1 MSIEKTNKEESI
13 LTPNSVTKSDNP
25 LDEIV
30 DIEQDLP
37 KLLEKLLK
45 RFNGR
50 EKEIVLLS
58 SLGVL
63 SSCMPNIYGYYDGH
77 VVYPNLYIL
86 IIAPAASLK
95 GAMNYSRPLIEKI
108 HAFLLKNSQ
117 GNSNSKASN
126 KRAIIKLLPANTSS
140 AEIYAYMNSS
150 IDGVLIFESEA
161 DTLSKMFK
169 NDWSNYS
176 DILRKAFHHEAMTMA
191 RKGDNVFLEVKEPK
205 LSLVISGTPE
215 QLKPLIISTE
225 NGLFSRFLIYS
236 FDDITPFKDVF
247 EKKLNIRLNDFE
259 NAGNLILELY
269 KKLSKRTTKIQF
281 KFTEEQEKSF
291 FKEFTSLQSNMIN
304 NQSDELLPNMR
315 RHGLIMFRICM
326 IITVLRSM
334 DSINDVTELI
344 CSEADY
350 QTGIKIIKQSL
361 NDLMENY
368 TYIGDG
374 RLSKQDDDLLF
385 SVKEN
390 FTRQELIE
398 SGKKQNIP
406 VRTID
411 DKIKQWRK
419 KKVIIKVGH
428 GSFKRSNK

>member
-13 LTPNSVTKSDNP
+13 LIPDALSNVDNP
-25 LDEIV
+25 IEEKEDF
-30 DIEQDLP
+30 EQDLP
-37 KLLEKLLK
+37 ILLEKLLK

-63 SSCMPNIYGYYDGH
+63 SSCLPNIYGYYDGH

-95 GAMNYSRPLIEKI
+95 GAMNYSRPLIEQI
-108 HAFLLKNSQ
+108 HAFLLKKSKE
-117 GNSNSKASN
+117 NSNSKVSN

-191 RKGDNVFLEVKEPK
+191 RKGDNVFLEVREPK

-236 FDDITPFKDVF
+236 FNDITPFKNVF
-247 EKKLNIRLNDFE
+247 DKELNIRLKDFE
-259 NAGNLILELY
+259 IASNIILELY
-269 KKLSKRTTKIQF
+269 KKLSKRTTKILF
-281 KFTEEQEKSF
+281 EFTDEQEKSF
-291 FKEFTSLQSNMIN
+291 FKEFSSLQNKMID

-326 IITVLRSM
+326 IITVLRNM
-334 DSINDVTELI
+334 DSINNEKVLI
-344 CSEADY
+344 CSEDDY
-350 QTGIKIIKQSL
+350 QTGLKIIKQSL

-368 TYIGDG
+368 INIGDG
-374 RLSKQDDDLLF
+374 TLSKQDDDLLF
-385 SVKEN
+385 SVKET
-390 FTRQELIE
+390 FSRQELIE

-419 KKVIIKVGH
+419 KKVINKVGH
-428 GSFKRSNK
+428 GSFKRSTK